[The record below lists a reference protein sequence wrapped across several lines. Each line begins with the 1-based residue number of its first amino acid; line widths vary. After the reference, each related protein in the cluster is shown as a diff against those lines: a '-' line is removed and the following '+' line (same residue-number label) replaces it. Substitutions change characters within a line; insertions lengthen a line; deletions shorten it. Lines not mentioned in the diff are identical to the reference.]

1 MFKKKDTQ
9 SKGAD
14 TVGQMSSGI
23 KKQRPKITLTGLLK
37 QIAGIALGSIAFGA
51 GLSWFLVPFKVAPGG
66 VGAVGQI
73 FYHLFGWQVGVTMI
87 ILNIPLWIIGIVLV
101 GKQFGFGTFAG
112 FFVSAVAVDV
122 MSLKNMY
129 RWGILR
135 DMIEKYNTTA
145 EGVLKPENLWAMT
158 DSIFVA
164 AIAGALLLGLGIGMI
179 FKVRASTGGTDI
191 PVAILKKHFN
201 ISMGNGYLIVETAI
215 ILTVGIV
222 FKDVNIIIW
231 SYFAL
236 YLSAKFVDIVTEG
249 ISRVTAA
256 YLISMDREARER
268 IKQRVYEEMGRGA
281 TFFHGTG
288 SYSQKPIEVIYVTFH
303 VRQTAIL
310 TRIAREE
317 DPNVF
322 MVMHDV
328 HDVIGSGFKTRAME
342 I

>member
-1 MFKKKDTQ
+1 MRQKKD
-9 SKGAD
+9 
-14 TVGQMSSGI
+14 MSEKSMEAAEQQNSDGRVQKPI
-23 KKQRPKITLTGLLK
+23 LALIEILK
-37 QIAGIALGSIAFGA
+37 QLVGVALGSIAFGA
-51 GLSWFLVPFKVAPGG
+51 GLSWFLVPFKIAPGG
-66 VGAVGQI
+66 VGAIGQI
-73 FYHLFGWQVGVTMI
+73 FYHLFGLQVGVTMI
-87 ILNIPLWIIGIVLV
+87 IFNIPLWIIGIVLV
-101 GKQFGFGTFAG
+101 GKQFGLGTFAG

-122 MSLKNMY
+122 MALKNMY
-129 RWGILR
+129 RWGILK
-135 DMIEKYNTTA
+135 DMIEKYNTTE
-145 EGVLKPENLWAMT
+145 EGVLQPENLWAMT
-158 DSIFVA
+158 DSVFVA
-164 AIAGALLLGLGIGMI
+164 AIAGALLLGLGIGII

-222 FKDVNIIIW
+222 FKDINIIIW

-236 YLSAKFVDIVTEG
+236 FLSAKFVDIVTEG
-249 ISRVTAA
+249 ISRVKAA
-256 YLISMDREARER
+256 YLISMDRDARER
-268 IKQRVYEEMGRGA
+268 IKQRVYDEMGRGA

-288 SYSQKPIEVIYVTFH
+288 SYSQKPLEIIYVTFH

-310 TRIAREE
+310 TRIAKEE
-317 DPNVF
+317 DPEVF